1 MGFCRD
7 QSAPPGSD
15 TLACLC
21 PRNAPLRAPPVP
33 ATATHSGARGHGP
46 AAVRVQGCR
55 PRKSG
60 WPSQGG
66 EVCATCASCA
76 PGQLWR
82 AACAKVAHPPVHPTC
97 PDPGGTR
104 VGGCGPRAG
113 RKEGCSA
120 RAPQTADATPSLVPR
135 EAPLAGSQCMR
146 DRAEGM
152 QTAVGVEAE
161 CREGGA
167 APQRRVSTLAR
178 PVGGPLP
185 PSVAGAQRRSR
196 RQRGWVCDGGGTR
209 TWREHH
215 ADWQPVRR
223 AVRCAMTWNVHAVIS
238 PRLPQR
244 PRAAAA
250 IQDSCWT
257 SGSAAPCRS
266 RGAIR
271 LLSMRCA
278 LVRASGPPLSPLAH
292 QRLATHASQA
302 RWSTSCGGV
311 RNAGRVSQD
320 QRGACDTRLRLT
332 SAAALLSTVLAHSK
346 L

>member
-1 MGFCRD
+1 M
-7 QSAPPGSD
+7 
-15 TLACLC
+15 
-21 PRNAPLRAPPVP
+21 PR
-33 ATATHSGARGHGP
+33 
-46 AAVRVQGCR
+46 
-55 PRKSG
+55 G
-60 WPSQGG
+60 W
-66 EVCATCASCA
+66 C
-76 PGQLWR
+76 R
-82 AACAKVAHPPVHPTC
+82 AA
-97 PDPGGTR
+97 
-104 VGGCGPRAG
+104 
-113 RKEGCSA
+113 E
-120 RAPQTADATPSLVPR
+120 
-135 EAPLAGSQCMR
+135 AGSNT
-146 DRAEGM
+146 G
-152 QTAVGVEAE
+152 
-161 CREGGA
+161 
-167 APQRRVSTLAR
+167 AR

-185 PSVAGAQRRSR
+185 PSVAGAQRRTEAR
-196 RQRGWVCDGGGTR
+196 EGGCVVMGEER
-209 TWREHH
+209 TWWEHR
-215 ADWQPVRR
+215 ADWQPGRR
-223 AVRCAMTWNVHAVIS
+223 AVRCALTWIVHAVIS

-271 LLSMRCA
+271 LLSIRCA

-292 QRLATHASQA
+292 RRGATHASQA